1 MLSNNIYIVGL
12 MGSGKTSIGKLLSK
26 TLHSEHVDIDQ
37 EIVKKTNLTIS
48 EIFKNHGENH
58 FRKLESSMLDNV
70 SKRKNLIVSTG
81 GGVILSSKNISTMQN
96 TGSIIHLDISIK
108 IQLLRVR
115 NKKNRP
121 LLDVDNIKEK
131 LTEMKNLRDNTY
143 KSISNYSILTD
154 NKNKKDIVQEIIN
167 KLND

>member
-1 MLSNNIYIVGL
+1 MLN
-12 MGSGKTSIGKLLSK
+12 
-26 TLHSEHVDIDQ
+26 D
-37 EIVKKTNLTIS
+37 
-48 EIFKNHGENH
+48 
-58 FRKLESSMLDNV
+58 V
-70 SKRKNLIVSTG
+70 SKRRNLIVSTG
-81 GGVILSSKNISTMQN
+81 GGVILSSENISTMQN

-154 NKNKKDIVQEIIN
+154 NKNKKDIVQEIID

>member
-1 MLSNNIYIVGL
+1 MLN
-12 MGSGKTSIGKLLSK
+12 
-26 TLHSEHVDIDQ
+26 
-37 EIVKKTNLTIS
+37 
-48 EIFKNHGENH
+48 
-58 FRKLESSMLDNV
+58 NV
-70 SKRKNLIVSTG
+70 SKRRNLIVSTG
-81 GGVILSSKNISTMQN
+81 GGVILSSENISTMQN

-154 NKNKKDIVQEIIN
+154 NKNKKDIVQEIID

>member
-12 MGSGKTSIGKLLSK
+12 MGSGKTSKEKLLSK

-58 FRKLESSMLDNV
+58 FRKLESSMIDNV

-154 NKNKKDIVQEIIN
+154 NKNKKDIVQEIID

>member
-1 MLSNNIYIVGL
+1 
-12 MGSGKTSIGKLLSK
+12 
-26 TLHSEHVDIDQ
+26 
-37 EIVKKTNLTIS
+37 
-48 EIFKNHGENH
+48 
-58 FRKLESSMLDNV
+58 
-70 SKRKNLIVSTG
+70 
-81 GGVILSSKNISTMQN
+81 MQN

-121 LLDVDNIKEK
+121 LLDVDNIEEK

>member
-1 MLSNNIYIVGL
+1 
-12 MGSGKTSIGKLLSK
+12 
-26 TLHSEHVDIDQ
+26 
-37 EIVKKTNLTIS
+37 
-48 EIFKNHGENH
+48 
-58 FRKLESSMLDNV
+58 MLDNV

-143 KSISNYSILTD
+143 KSISNCSILTD
-154 NKNKKDIVQEIIN
+154 NKDKKDIVQEIIN

>member
-1 MLSNNIYIVGL
+1 
-12 MGSGKTSIGKLLSK
+12 
-26 TLHSEHVDIDQ
+26 
-37 EIVKKTNLTIS
+37 
-48 EIFKNHGENH
+48 
-58 FRKLESSMLDNV
+58 
-70 SKRKNLIVSTG
+70 
-81 GGVILSSKNISTMQN
+81 MQN

-143 KSISNYSILTD
+143 KEYIELLN
-154 NKNKKDIVQEIIN
+154 IN
-167 KLND
+167 

>member
-1 MLSNNIYIVGL
+1 MLN
-12 MGSGKTSIGKLLSK
+12 
-26 TLHSEHVDIDQ
+26 
-37 EIVKKTNLTIS
+37 
-48 EIFKNHGENH
+48 
-58 FRKLESSMLDNV
+58 NV
-70 SKRKNLIVSTG
+70 SKRRNLIVSTG
-81 GGVILSSKNISTMQN
+81 GGVILSSENISTMKN

-154 NKNKKDIVQEIIN
+154 NKNKKDIVQEIID

>member
-1 MLSNNIYIVGL
+1 MLN
-12 MGSGKTSIGKLLSK
+12 
-26 TLHSEHVDIDQ
+26 D
-37 EIVKKTNLTIS
+37 
-48 EIFKNHGENH
+48 
-58 FRKLESSMLDNV
+58 V
-70 SKRKNLIVSTG
+70 SKRRNLVVSTG
-81 GGVILSSKNISTMQN
+81 GGVILSSENISAMQN

-154 NKNKKDIVQEIIN
+154 NKNKKDIVQEIID

>member
-1 MLSNNIYIVGL
+1 M
-12 MGSGKTSIGKLLSK
+12 
-26 TLHSEHVDIDQ
+26 
-37 EIVKKTNLTIS
+37 
-48 EIFKNHGENH
+48 
-58 FRKLESSMLDNV
+58 
-70 SKRKNLIVSTG
+70 
-81 GGVILSSKNISTMQN
+81 ILSSENISTMQN

-115 NKKNRP
+115 NKKDRP

-154 NKNKKDIVQEIIN
+154 NKNKKDIVQEIID

>member
-37 EIVKKTNLTIS
+37 EIVKKTNLTIG
-48 EIFKNHGENH
+48 EIFKNHGENY
-58 FRKLESSMLDNV
+58 FRELESSMLDNV
-70 SKRKNLIVSTG
+70 SKRKNIIVSTG

-121 LLDVDNIKEK
+121 QLEVDNIKEK
-131 LTEMKNLRDNTY
+131 LTEMKNLRNNTY
-143 KSISNYSILTD
+143 KSISNCSILTD

>member
-1 MLSNNIYIVGL
+1 
-12 MGSGKTSIGKLLSK
+12 
-26 TLHSEHVDIDQ
+26 
-37 EIVKKTNLTIS
+37 
-48 EIFKNHGENH
+48 
-58 FRKLESSMLDNV
+58 
-70 SKRKNLIVSTG
+70 
-81 GGVILSSKNISTMQN
+81 MQN

>member
-1 MLSNNIYIVGL
+1 MLNNI
-12 MGSGKTSIGKLLSK
+12 
-26 TLHSEHVDIDQ
+26 
-37 EIVKKTNLTIS
+37 
-48 EIFKNHGENH
+48 
-58 FRKLESSMLDNV
+58 
-70 SKRKNLIVSTG
+70 SKRKNLVVSTG
-81 GGVILSSKNISTMQN
+81 GGVILSSENISAMQN

-154 NKNKKDIVQEIIN
+154 NKNKKDIVQEIID